1 MCGIFFSLGR
11 DAYRS
16 PSEHVLKLLRNRG
29 PDSVKEVRVEIE
41 VLDPALDGS
50 ISEPLYATF
59 VSSVLALRGEYIVTQ
74 PLVDEATRSVLCWNG
89 EAWKIDDN
97 PVTGNDSEHVFS
109 LLLQDCEAGFDQDM
123 VVQSMMH
130 IKGPYAFV
138 FYDGRRRRLYFGR
151 DCLGRR
157 SLLKSTGP
165 TGDLILS
172 SVCDKGV
179 VGQWSEIEADGI
191 HWLDLS
197 SGVIPV
203 SATESKERHIQNIA
217 FHVAYAQEAGCGE
230 VGSQLSLPYPPLN
243 KSVAPHMATSL
254 DPTSPSVRI
263 LEEHLRSSLAL
274 RVRDVPKRKHAGLN
288 GSGDHI
294 SNVAVLFSGGL
305 DCTVLARLMH
315 DLLPET
321 ETIDLLNVA
330 FENPRIHKTSRAH
343 DGPQVY
349 DLCPDRITAKA
360 SHSELQTVCPGR
372 NWRLVEINVPFK
384 ETQAHRDTVIRLMH
398 PHNTEMD
405 LSIAYALYFACR
417 GIGVTDDAATTCIH
431 DYATPA
437 RVLLSGLGADELFGG
452 YQRHATA
459 FARRGYQ
466 GLVDELEL
474 DINRLGKRNLGRDDR
489 VLSHWGRETRFPYL
503 DEDLLKWALAA
514 PVWEKCGFDQDLS
527 DAMEDE
533 AAALEPGKKAL
544 RLLAWKLG
552 MRGVAKEKKRAI
564 QFGARTAKMEGG
576 KMKGT
581 QLIE

>member
-138 FYDGRRRRLYFGR
+138 FYDGRRRRL
-151 DCLGRR
+151 
-157 SLLKSTGP
+157 
-165 TGDLILS
+165 
-172 SVCDKGV
+172 
-179 VGQWSEIEADGI
+179 
-191 HWLDLS
+191 
-197 SGVIPV
+197 
-203 SATESKERHIQNIA
+203 
-217 FHVAYAQEAGCGE
+217 
-230 VGSQLSLPYPPLN
+230 
-243 KSVAPHMATSL
+243 
-254 DPTSPSVRI
+254 
-263 LEEHLRSSLAL
+263 
-274 RVRDVPKRKHAGLN
+274 
-288 GSGDHI
+288 
-294 SNVAVLFSGGL
+294 
-305 DCTVLARLMH
+305 
-315 DLLPET
+315 
-321 ETIDLLNVA
+321 
-330 FENPRIHKTSRAH
+330 AH